1 MDFMRT
7 LLAYMAATL
16 LVAVESTATPGP
28 EPTPS
33 PIPEGM
39 TTPAIVE
46 TITEAPTATAEPTVS
61 VTPVPV
67 PTITANTKAYHNLAQ
82 GAKGAEV
89 RKLQEKLIELG
100 YLPEGAAD
108 GAYGGQTR
116 NAARRFQYYNSLT
129 VDGVAGRITQTNLFE
144 NPDIVPMPTSTP
156 SPTPTA
162 EPTSTPSP
170 TTTAEPTGTPE
181 PTPTAEPA
189 ETSVPE
195 AAETA
200 ENTEAPSGATEA
212 PAEATEA
219 PAKETEA
226 PAEEPEAPEEEPIE
240 PAEEPEAPEEE
251 PIEPAEEPEAP
262 EEEPIV
268 PAEEPEAPEEE
279 LVVPEEEPVVPAA
292 ETEAPVKETE
302 APAAETEA
310 PVEETEAPA
319 AETEAPA
326 AETEVPAEE
335 QNGTAEAGD
344 AKDQDIVED
353 VNLDDTYQEI
363 NANVVLNDSGAPME
377 WLALEDGVSVKR
389 KPRVQE
395 REGNFRVS
403 LADVVQCVKEWEL
416 TDDENTVVLQ
426 AAGYTLG
433 LYNESAGVAATVDG
447 IEQEITPQDY
457 DFNAEGNFI
466 DAAFLCRVLKGT
478 CEWDGEEFT
487 LMLRIPSK
495 ATD

>member
-28 EPTPS
+28 APTPS
-33 PIPEGM
+33 PIPEGV

-46 TITEAPTATAEPTVS
+46 TITEAPTETPEPTVS

-116 NAARRFQYYNSLT
+116 NAVRRFQYYNSLT

-144 NPDIVPMPTSTP
+144 NPDIVPMPTATP
-156 SPTPTA
+156 SPT
-162 EPTSTPSP
+162 
-170 TTTAEPTGTPE
+170 PTGTPE
-181 PTPTAEPA
+181 PTPTAEPT
-189 ETSVPE
+189 ETPAPE
-195 AAETA
+195 GTET
-200 ENTEAPSGATEA
+200 TEA
-212 PAEATEA
+212 PAEATEEPTEETEA
-219 PAKETEA
+219 PAEVTEEPAEETEVPAKETEEPAEETEAPAEVTEEPADETEAPAEATEEPAEETEAPTEATEEPAEEVTEAPADATEEPTKETEA
-226 PAEEPEAPEEEPIE
+226 PAEE
-240 PAEEPEAPEEE
+240 
-251 PIEPAEEPEAP
+251 
-262 EEEPIV
+262 
-268 PAEEPEAPEEE
+268 
-279 LVVPEEEPVVPAA
+279 
-292 ETEAPVKETE
+292 TEAPADATEEPTKETE
-302 APAAETEA
+302 APADATEEPADAE
-310 PVEETEAPA
+310 
-319 AETEAPA
+319 
-326 AETEVPAEE
+326 
-335 QNGTAEAGD
+335 NTAEPE
-344 AKDQDIVED
+344 IVEH

-363 NANVVLNDSGAPME
+363 NASIVLNDSGAPME

-389 KPRVQE
+389 KPRILE
-395 REGNFRVS
+395 REGNFRIS
-403 LADVVQCVKEWEL
+403 LADVVQCVDGWEL
-416 TDDENTVVLQ
+416 TDDGSTVVLQ

-433 LYNESAGVAATVDG
+433 LYNESAGIAATVDG
-447 IEQEITPQDY
+447 IELEINPQEY
-457 DFNAEGNFI
+457 DFSTEGNFI
-466 DAAFLCRVLKGT
+466 DAAFLCRALSGS

-487 LMLRIPSK
+487 LMLRIPNKDVSK